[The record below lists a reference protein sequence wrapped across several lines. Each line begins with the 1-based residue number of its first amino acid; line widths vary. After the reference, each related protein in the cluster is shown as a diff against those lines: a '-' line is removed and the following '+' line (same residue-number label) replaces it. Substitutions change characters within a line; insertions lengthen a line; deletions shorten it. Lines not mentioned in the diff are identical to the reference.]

1 MMSEFFLQ
9 KRELVS
15 QVFEKAKKSTTE
27 SSFSGISKNLEL
39 VLLEDFGIPL
49 SYKTFETYYKI
60 LVENNEDY
68 KIKTTILND
77 LSTYLGYADFKDFTG
92 QNPIKNSKIKISI
105 DGKESVKETKSFSD
119 IIINITNSPV
129 FTLPEFITKHSNSFG
144 LIGIFLVSGFILKKG
159 DFFSVEKE
167 EKRIQEIDSVIVQK
181 NNLSKLEPTSAQ
193 FVNVPKQIL
202 AIPEE
207 KNLERKK
214 ECMYWNGEI
223 YVEVFC
229 GEKIEGTE
237 VLGLNEEA
245 KLLRKITR
253 PDTLTEENSLGK
265 VWYDKS
271 NNHVEF
277 FTHYGKHPENG
288 KTLKEV
294 TSHILE
300 KYAKK

>member
-77 LSTYLGYADFKDFTG
+77 LSTYLGYVDFKEFKV
-92 QNPIKNSKIKISI
+92 QNPSRNSKIKISI
-105 DGKESVKETKSFSD
+105 DGKESVKETKSFSE
-119 IIINITNSPV
+119 IIINITNSPI
-129 FTLPEFITKHSNSFG
+129 FTWPEFITKHSNSFG

-159 DFFSVEKE
+159 DFFSGDKE
-167 EKRIQEIDSVIVQK
+167 EKKIQDIESVIVQK
-181 NNLSKLEPTSAQ
+181 NNLSKPEPIQ

-229 GEKIEGTE
+229 DEKIEDAE

-245 KLLRKITR
+245 KIMRKITR

-277 FTHYGKHPENG
+277 FTYYGKHPENG

>member
-9 KRELVS
+9 KRELVF
-15 QVFEKAKKSTTE
+15 QVYEKAKKFTTE

-129 FTLPEFITKHSNSFG
+129 FTLPEFITKHNNSFG

-159 DFFSVEKE
+159 DFFSGEKE

-245 KLLRKITR
+245 KLMRKITR

>member
-9 KRELVS
+9 KRELVF
-15 QVFEKAKKSTTE
+15 QVYEKAKKSTTE

-129 FTLPEFITKHSNSFG
+129 FTLPEFITKHSNSFV

-159 DFFSVEKE
+159 DFFSGEKE

-181 NNLSKLEPTSAQ
+181 NNLSKLEPTPAQ

-229 GEKIEGTE
+229 GEKIEGAE

>member
-15 QVFEKAKKSTTE
+15 QVYEKARKSTTE
-27 SSFSGISKNLEL
+27 SSFSGILKNLEI
-39 VLLEDFGIPL
+39 VLLEDLGIPL

-60 LVENNEDY
+60 LVESNEDY

-77 LSTYLGYADFKDFTG
+77 LSAYLGYADFKDFTV

-144 LIGIFLVSGFILKKG
+144 LIGIFLVFGFIFKKG
-159 DFFSVEKE
+159 DFFSREKE
-167 EKRIQEIDSVIVQK
+167 ENSIQKAESVIIEK
-181 NNLSKLEPTSAQ
+181 NNPSKPEPAQ

-207 KNLERKK
+207 KYLERKK
-214 ECMYWNGEI
+214 ECMYWNGEC
-223 YVEVFC
+223 YVEIFC
-229 GEKIEGTE
+229 NEKVEGSE

-265 VWYDKS
+265 IWYDKS

-288 KTLKEV
+288 KTLKEI

>member
-1 MMSEFFLQ
+1 MVF
-9 KRELVS
+9 
-15 QVFEKAKKSTTE
+15 QVYEKAKKSTTE

-129 FTLPEFITKHSNSFG
+129 FTLPEFITKHSNSFV

-181 NNLSKLEPTSAQ
+181 NNLSKLEPTPAQ

-245 KLLRKITR
+245 KLMRKITR

>member
-1 MMSEFFLQ
+1 MSEFFLQ
-9 KRELVS
+9 KRELVF
-15 QVFEKAKKSTTE
+15 QVYEKAKKSTTE

-129 FTLPEFITKHSNSFG
+129 FTLPEFITKHSNSFV

-181 NNLSKLEPTSAQ
+181 NNLSKLEPTPAQ

-245 KLLRKITR
+245 KLMRKITR

>member
-9 KRELVS
+9 KRELVF
-15 QVFEKAKKSTTE
+15 QVYEKAKKSTTE

-129 FTLPEFITKHSNSFG
+129 FTLPEFITKHSNSFV

-159 DFFSVEKE
+159 DFFSGEKE

-245 KLLRKITR
+245 KLMRKITR

>member
-9 KRELVS
+9 KRELVF
-15 QVFEKAKKSTTE
+15 QVYEKAKKSTTE

-77 LSTYLGYADFKDFTG
+77 LSTYLGYADFKDFTD

-129 FTLPEFITKHSNSFG
+129 FTLPEFITKHSNSFV

-181 NNLSKLEPTSAQ
+181 NNLSKLEPTPAQ

-245 KLLRKITR
+245 KLMRKITR

>member
-9 KRELVS
+9 KRELVF
-15 QVFEKAKKSTTE
+15 QVYEKAKKSTTE
-27 SSFSGISKNLEL
+27 SSFSGISKNL

-129 FTLPEFITKHSNSFG
+129 FTLPEFITKHSNSFV

-181 NNLSKLEPTSAQ
+181 NNLSKLEPTPAQ

-245 KLLRKITR
+245 KLMRKITR

>member
-9 KRELVS
+9 KRELVF
-15 QVFEKAKKSTTE
+15 QVYEKAKKSTTE

-129 FTLPEFITKHSNSFG
+129 FTLPEFITKHSNSFV

-181 NNLSKLEPTSAQ
+181 NNLSKLEPTPAQ

>member
-9 KRELVS
+9 KRELVF
-15 QVFEKAKKSTTE
+15 QVYEKAKKSTTE

-129 FTLPEFITKHSNSFG
+129 FTLPEFITKHSNSFV

-181 NNLSKLEPTSAQ
+181 NNLSKLEPTPAQ

-229 GEKIEGTE
+229 GEKIEGAE

-245 KLLRKITR
+245 KLMRKITR

>member
-9 KRELVS
+9 KRELVF
-15 QVFEKAKKSTTE
+15 QVYEKAKKFTTE

-129 FTLPEFITKHSNSFG
+129 FTLPEFITKHNNSFG

-159 DFFSVEKE
+159 DFFSGEKE

-181 NNLSKLEPTSAQ
+181 NNLSKPEPIQ

-245 KLLRKITR
+245 KLMRKITR

>member
-1 MMSEFFLQ
+1 MSEFFSQ

-15 QVFEKAKKSTTE
+15 QVYEKARKSTTE
-27 SSFSGISKNLEL
+27 SSFSGILKNLEII
-39 VLLEDFGIPL
+39 LLEDFGIPL
-49 SYKTFETYYKI
+49 SYKTFETYYKN
-60 LVENNEDY
+60 LVENSNDY
-68 KIKTTILND
+68 KIKTAILND
-77 LSTYLGYADFKDFTG
+77 LSRYLGYLDFKDFTEH
-92 QNPIKNSKIKISI
+92 NPIKNSRIKISI
-105 DGKESVKETKSFSD
+105 EGKESVKEIKNFSD

-144 LIGIFLVSGFILKKG
+144 LIGILLVSGFIFKK
-159 DFFSVEKE
+159 DYFFSAEKE
-167 EKRIQEIDSVIVQK
+167 EKGIEVVNSGVIEKENQLKPQYAKFSNVPNQISVITEVR
-181 NNLSKLEPTSAQ
+181 NP
-193 FVNVPKQIL
+193 
-202 AIPEE
+202 
-207 KNLERKK
+207 ERKK
-214 ECMYWNGEI
+214 ECMYWNGE
-223 YVEVFC
+223 YFVEVFC
-229 GEKIEGTE
+229 DDKVEGSE
-237 VLGLNEEA
+237 VLGLNDEV
-245 KLLRKITR
+245 KLLMRKITR

>member
-9 KRELVS
+9 KRELVF
-15 QVFEKAKKSTTE
+15 QVYEKAKKFTTE

-129 FTLPEFITKHSNSFG
+129 FTLPEFITKHSNSFV

-181 NNLSKLEPTSAQ
+181 NNLSKLEPTPAQ

-245 KLLRKITR
+245 KLMRKITR

>member
-15 QVFEKAKKSTTE
+15 QVYEKARKSTTE
-27 SSFSGISKNLEL
+27 SSFSGILKNLEL
-39 VLLEDFGIPL
+39 VLLEDLGIPL

-60 LVENNEDY
+60 LVESNEDY

-77 LSTYLGYADFKDFTG
+77 LSAYLGYADFKDFTV

-144 LIGIFLVSGFILKKG
+144 LIGIFLVSGFIFKKG
-159 DFFSVEKE
+159 DFFSREKE
-167 EKRIQEIDSVIVQK
+167 ENSIQKAESVIIEK
-181 NNLSKLEPTSAQ
+181 NNPSKPEPAQ

-207 KNLERKK
+207 KYLERKK
-214 ECMYWNGEI
+214 ECMYWNGER
-223 YVEVFC
+223 YVEIFC
-229 GEKIEGTE
+229 NEKVEGSE

-265 VWYDKS
+265 IWYDKS

-294 TSHILE
+294 TPHILE

>member
-1 MMSEFFLQ
+1 M
-9 KRELVS
+9 
-15 QVFEKAKKSTTE
+15 
-27 SSFSGISKNLEL
+27 
-39 VLLEDFGIPL
+39 
-49 SYKTFETYYKI
+49 
-60 LVENNEDY
+60 VENNEDY

-129 FTLPEFITKHSNSFG
+129 FTLPEFITKHSNSFV

-159 DFFSVEKE
+159 DFFSGEKE

-181 NNLSKLEPTSAQ
+181 NNLSKLEPTPAQ

-245 KLLRKITR
+245 KLMRKITR

>member
-9 KRELVS
+9 KRELVF
-15 QVFEKAKKSTTE
+15 QVYEKAKKSTTE

-129 FTLPEFITKHSNSFG
+129 FTLPEFITKHSNSFV

-181 NNLSKLEPTSAQ
+181 NNLSKLEPTPAQ

-229 GEKIEGTE
+229 GEKIEGAE

-245 KLLRKITR
+245 KLMRKITR

-271 NNHVEF
+271 NNHVKF

>member
-1 MMSEFFLQ
+1 MMLEFFLQ
-9 KRELVS
+9 KRELVF
-15 QVFEKAKKSTTE
+15 QVYEKAKKSTTE

-129 FTLPEFITKHSNSFG
+129 FTLPEFITKHSNSFV

-181 NNLSKLEPTSAQ
+181 NNLSKLEPTPAQ

-245 KLLRKITR
+245 KLMRKITR

>member
-9 KRELVS
+9 KRELVF
-15 QVFEKAKKSTTE
+15 QVYEKAKKSTTE

-129 FTLPEFITKHSNSFG
+129 FTLPEFITKHSNSFV

-181 NNLSKLEPTSAQ
+181 NNLSKLEPTPAQ

-245 KLLRKITR
+245 KLMRKITR

>member
-9 KRELVS
+9 KRELVF
-15 QVFEKAKKSTTE
+15 QVYEKAKKSTTE

-129 FTLPEFITKHSNSFG
+129 FTLPEFITKHSNSFV

-181 NNLSKLEPTSAQ
+181 NNLSKLEPTPAQ

-229 GEKIEGTE
+229 GEKIEGAE

>member
-15 QVFEKAKKSTTE
+15 QVYEKAKKSTTE

-129 FTLPEFITKHSNSFG
+129 FTLPEFITKHSNSFV

-159 DFFSVEKE
+159 DFFSVVKE

-181 NNLSKLEPTSAQ
+181 NNLSKLEPTPAQ

-245 KLLRKITR
+245 KLMRKITR

>member
-9 KRELVS
+9 KRELVF
-15 QVFEKAKKSTTE
+15 QVYEKAKKSTTE

-129 FTLPEFITKHSNSFG
+129 FTLPEFITKHSNSFV

-181 NNLSKLEPTSAQ
+181 NNLSKLEPTPAQ

-245 KLLRKITR
+245 KLMRKITR

-288 KTLKEV
+288 KTLKEL

>member
-9 KRELVS
+9 KRELVF
-15 QVFEKAKKSTTE
+15 QVYEKAKKSTTE

-129 FTLPEFITKHSNSFG
+129 FTLPEFITKHSNSFV
-144 LIGIFLVSGFILKKG
+144 LIGIFLVSGFILNKG
-159 DFFSVEKE
+159 DFFSGEKE
-167 EKRIQEIDSVIVQK
+167 EKIIQEIDSVIVQK
-181 NNLSKLEPTSAQ
+181 NNLSKLEPTPAQ

-245 KLLRKITR
+245 KLMRKITR

>member
-1 MMSEFFLQ
+1 MMSEFFIQ

-15 QVFEKAKKSTTE
+15 QVYEKARKSTTE
-27 SSFSGISKNLEL
+27 ISFSGILKNLEL

-49 SYKTFETYYKI
+49 SYKTFETYYKV

-77 LSTYLGYADFKDFTG
+77 LSTYLGYIDFKDFSER
-92 QNPIKNSKIKISI
+92 NPSNNSKIKISI
-105 DGKESVKETKSFSD
+105 DGKESVKEVKSFSD

-129 FTLPEFITKHSNSFG
+129 FTLPEYITKHSNSFG
-144 LIGIFLVSGFILKKG
+144 LIAIFLVSGFLYKKE

-167 EKRIQEIDSVIVQK
+167 ENKIQAVDSRIMTKEDQLKPAPV
-181 NNLSKLEPTSAQ
+181 Q
-193 FVNVPKQIL
+193 FVNVSENHSTITKVIVP
-202 AIPEE
+202 
-207 KNLERKK
+207 ERKK
-214 ECMYWNGEI
+214 ECMYWDGER
-223 YVEVFC
+223 YVEAFC
-229 GEKIEGTE
+229 DESIEGLE
-237 VLGLNEEA
+237 LLGLNEEV
-245 KLLRKITR
+245 KMLRKVTK
-253 PDTLTEENSLGK
+253 PDTLTEENALGK
-265 VWYDKS
+265 IWYDKS
-271 NNHVEF
+271 DNRVEF

>member
-9 KRELVS
+9 KRELVF
-15 QVFEKAKKSTTE
+15 QVYEKAKKSTTE
-27 SSFSGISKNLEL
+27 SSFSGILKNLEL

-129 FTLPEFITKHSNSFG
+129 FTLPEFITKHSNSFV

-181 NNLSKLEPTSAQ
+181 NNLSKLEPTPAQ

-245 KLLRKITR
+245 KLMRKITR

>member
-9 KRELVS
+9 KRELVF
-15 QVFEKAKKSTTE
+15 QVYEKAKKSTTE

-105 DGKESVKETKSFSD
+105 DGKESVKETKSCSD
-119 IIINITNSPV
+119 IIINISNSLV
-129 FTLPEFITKHSNSFG
+129 FTLPEFITKHSNSFV

-181 NNLSKLEPTSAQ
+181 NNLSKLEPTPAQ

-245 KLLRKITR
+245 KLMRKITR

-288 KTLKEV
+288 KTLKEL

>member
-1 MMSEFFLQ
+1 M
-9 KRELVS
+9 
-15 QVFEKAKKSTTE
+15 
-27 SSFSGISKNLEL
+27 
-39 VLLEDFGIPL
+39 
-49 SYKTFETYYKI
+49 
-60 LVENNEDY
+60 
-68 KIKTTILND
+68 
-77 LSTYLGYADFKDFTG
+77 
-92 QNPIKNSKIKISI
+92 
-105 DGKESVKETKSFSD
+105 
-119 IIINITNSPV
+119 
-129 FTLPEFITKHSNSFG
+129 
-144 LIGIFLVSGFILKKG
+144 
-159 DFFSVEKE
+159 
-167 EKRIQEIDSVIVQK
+167 IVQK
-181 NNLSKLEPTSAQ
+181 NNLSKPEPIQ

-229 GEKIEGTE
+229 GEKIEGAE

-288 KTLKEV
+288 KTLKEL

>member
-9 KRELVS
+9 KRELVF
-15 QVFEKAKKSTTE
+15 QVYEKAKKSTTE

-144 LIGIFLVSGFILKKG
+144 LIVIFLVSGFILKKG
-159 DFFSVEKE
+159 DFFSGEKE

-181 NNLSKLEPTSAQ
+181 NNLSKPEPIQ

-229 GEKIEGTE
+229 GEKIEGAE

-245 KLLRKITR
+245 KLMRKITR
-253 PDTLTEENSLGK
+253 PDTITEENSLGK

-288 KTLKEV
+288 KTLKEL

>member
-1 MMSEFFLQ
+1 M
-9 KRELVS
+9 
-15 QVFEKAKKSTTE
+15 
-27 SSFSGISKNLEL
+27 
-39 VLLEDFGIPL
+39 
-49 SYKTFETYYKI
+49 
-60 LVENNEDY
+60 
-68 KIKTTILND
+68 
-77 LSTYLGYADFKDFTG
+77 
-92 QNPIKNSKIKISI
+92 
-105 DGKESVKETKSFSD
+105 
-119 IIINITNSPV
+119 
-129 FTLPEFITKHSNSFG
+129 
-144 LIGIFLVSGFILKKG
+144 
-159 DFFSVEKE
+159 
-167 EKRIQEIDSVIVQK
+167 
-181 NNLSKLEPTSAQ
+181 
-193 FVNVPKQIL
+193 

-245 KLLRKITR
+245 KLMRKITR

>member
-9 KRELVS
+9 KRELVF
-15 QVFEKAKKSTTE
+15 QVYEKAKKSTTE

-129 FTLPEFITKHSNSFG
+129 FTLPEFITKHSNSFV

-159 DFFSVEKE
+159 DFFLVEKE

-181 NNLSKLEPTSAQ
+181 NNLSKLEPTPAQ

-245 KLLRKITR
+245 KLMRKITR

>member
-9 KRELVS
+9 KRELVF
-15 QVFEKAKKSTTE
+15 QVYEKAKKSTTE

-129 FTLPEFITKHSNSFG
+129 FTLPEFITKHSNSFV

-159 DFFSVEKE
+159 DFFSGEKE

-181 NNLSKLEPTSAQ
+181 NNLSKLEPTPAQ

-245 KLLRKITR
+245 KLMRKITR